1 MEKTYKYRFSRR
13 AIYWTLVYLVVFVLL
28 GWLLYHLY
36 EGGYL
41 SAWFTSFI
49 VALIALMSLSIPRRI
64 VVTDEKVEVRCLLD
78 ITEIRRDYDFP
89 VFARAAS
96 PGTSLGRYKTVAM
109 NEPALI
115 GGITVHPGDII
126 VGDVEGVVVVPHA
139 QAAEVL
145 AMAREIDQRELEQA
159 KLIVASGSLRGGLAK
174 YGRI

>member
-1 MEKTYKYRFSRR
+1 MSAAVKVSLAPLWCRKVRSVWGGLMTAGAR
-13 AIYWTLVYLVVFVLL
+13 ANKHEAAVLD
-28 GWLLYHLY
+28 G
-36 EGGYL
+36 
-41 SAWFTSFI
+41 A
-49 VALIALMSLSIPRRI
+49 
-64 VVTDEKVEVRCLLD
+64 VRD

-126 VGDVEGVVVVPHA
+126 VGDLDGVVVVPHA